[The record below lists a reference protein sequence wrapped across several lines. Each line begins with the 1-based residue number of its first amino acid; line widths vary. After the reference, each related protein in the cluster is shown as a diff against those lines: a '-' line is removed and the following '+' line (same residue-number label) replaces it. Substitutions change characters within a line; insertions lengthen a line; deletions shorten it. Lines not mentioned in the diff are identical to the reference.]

1 MRYSRRRGR
10 TAAALAAV
18 AVAAALA
25 ACGQPPSDADA
36 PTPEA
41 TAYQQFKEAG
51 QLFDCFAP
59 YDTVLAAGRADTFDV
74 AALRQ
79 AARDYSDRN
88 TAYVAAL
95 IRIDFPTDARAIAE
109 ELRRTVVSEIVN
121 LDLLSGISTPTDA
134 YPLLNQVYYA
144 EAAFNEIS
152 DRLRESLDR
161 PVPQATRALS
171 QFELARQ
178 TAQRDTLTVHRLFD
192 AALAAGDFEAA
203 RNVSRVQQALLTQF
217 SASLDTIDFPD
228 AFDVR
233 IVDLKAKIQ
242 ASIGFH
248 RRQIDV
254 PDVTLILA
262 TPPEGGPEFQARE
275 QAASAISDDLAKVD
289 PPQSRPPDC

>member
-1 MRYSRRRGR
+1 MGYSRRRGR
-10 TAAALAAV
+10 SATALAAA
-18 AVAAALA
+18 AVAAMVAG
-25 ACGQPPSDADA
+25 CGQGPSDAET

-59 YDTVLAAGRADTFDV
+59 YDTVLAAGRAESFDV

-88 TAYVAAL
+88 TTYVVAL
-95 IRIDFPTDARAIAE
+95 VKIDFPADADAIAE
-109 ELRRTVVSEIVN
+109 ELRRTVISEITN

-171 QFELARQ
+171 QFEFARQ
-178 TAQRDTLTVHRLFD
+178 TAQRDTLTVHRLFE
-192 AALAAGDFEAA
+192 AALAADDFDAA
-203 RNVSRVQQALLTQF
+203 RNVSRVQQTLLTEF
-217 SASLDTIDFPD
+217 SSDLDAIDFPD

-233 IVDLKAKIQ
+233 IVNLKAKIQ
-242 ASIGFH
+242 ASIGYH
-248 RRQIDV
+248 QRQIDV
-254 PDVTLILA
+254 PDVTLIVA

-275 QAASAISDDLAKVD
+275 QAASAISNDLAKVD

>member
-1 MRYSRRRGR
+1 MRYRRRRGR

-18 AVAAALA
+18 TVVAVLTG
-25 ACGQPPSDADA
+25 CGQQSDAEA

-41 TAYQQFKEAG
+41 TAYRQFKEAG

-59 YDTVLAAGRADTFDV
+59 YDTVLAAGRTDTFDV

-88 TAYVAAL
+88 STYVAAL
-95 IRIDFPTDARAIAE
+95 VRIDFPTDARAIAE
-109 ELRRTVVSEIVN
+109 ELRRTVVAEIMN
-121 LDLLSGISTPTDA
+121 LDLLSGISAPVDG

-192 AALAAGDFEAA
+192 AALAARDFQAA

-217 SASLDTIDFPD
+217 SSSLDTIDFPD
-228 AFDVR
+228 AFDAR
-233 IVDLKAKIQ
+233 IVDLKTKIQ
-242 ASIGFH
+242 ASIGYH
-248 RRQIDV
+248 QRQVDV
-254 PDVTLILA
+254 PDVTLIVA

-275 QAASAISDDLAKVD
+275 QAASAIADDLAKVD